1 MHNNGRK
8 PMPSAK
14 KPKQST
20 ASKTK
25 SAPPAKKPAAT
36 TSPLIDTS
44 LAAQAAA
51 RMVAHGPTAPTPA
64 GEQPESAAFKK
75 LKESLAKPTSTGVA
89 SFLQN
94 TAPVKKSGQ
103 PFGQQNQM
111 RRGQTFGADV
121 NRSGVPRRTGG

>member
-1 MHNNGRK
+1 MASG
-8 PMPSAK
+8 K
-14 KPKQST
+14 KSKQSPG
-20 ASKTK
+20 SKTK
-25 SAPPAKKPAAT
+25 KEPTAKKPAA

-51 RMVAHGPTAPTPA
+51 RMVAHGAAAPSPA
-64 GEQPESAAFKK
+64 GEQPETAAFKK

-89 SFLQN
+89 NFLQN

>member
-1 MHNNGRK
+1 MNDIGEK
-8 PMPSAK
+8 PMANAK
-14 KPKQST
+14 KSKQSPG
-20 ASKTK
+20 SKAK
-25 SAPPAKKPAAT
+25 QEPAAKKPAA

-51 RMVAHGPTAPTPA
+51 NMVARGPAAQRPA
-64 GEQPESAAFKK
+64 GDQPESAAFKK
-75 LKESLAKPTSTGVA
+75 LKEGLAKPTSAGVA
-89 SFLQN
+89 NFLQN